1 LRGPLLTFGGPYSNL
16 RALTA
21 LRARAAALGIDA
33 AHAICTG
40 DLVAYCAEPEE
51 TVAAVRAWGC
61 YVVAGNCEQQLAVG
75 GGDCGC
81 GFAED
86 SVCSDLAK
94 SWYAFARQR
103 ISIDNR
109 WWMASLPKSMA
120 FGMAGSSFRVIHG
133 GIDRTN
139 RFVFASDR
147 TRIAEELRNTEAD
160 VVIAG
165 HAGLPFIEVVGE
177 RIWFN
182 PGVIGMPA
190 NDGTPEVWYGLIR
203 VESSELVLSTH
214 RLGYDHLAAAAAIVE
229 AGHAG
234 GYAETLI
241 SGLWPS
247 LDVLPER
254 ERGATGRAIRERT
267 VRVTTRISKRGVGPD
282 GDFSTAHVG

>member
-1 LRGPLLTFGGPYSNL
+1 LRGPLLVFGGPYSNL

-21 LRARAAALGIDA
+21 LRARAAVLGIDA

-40 DLVAYCAEPEE
+40 DIVAYGAEPEE

-61 YVVAGNCEQQLAVG
+61 YVVAGNCEEQLAVG
-75 GGDCGC
+75 ADDCGC

-86 SVCSDLAK
+86 SGCNDLAK
-94 SWYAFARQR
+94 SWYAFARRR
-103 ISIDNR
+103 ISVDDR
-109 WWMASLPKSMA
+109 WWMASLPKFLT
-120 FGMAGSSFRVIHG
+120 FGMAGWSFRVLHG

-139 RFVFASDR
+139 RFLFASER
-147 TRIAEELRNTEAD
+147 TRIAEELRNTKAD

-165 HAGLPFIEVVGE
+165 HAGLPFIEIVGE

-190 NDGTPEVWYGLIR
+190 NDGTAEVWYGLIR
-203 VESSELVLSTH
+203 VEGSELVLSTH
-214 RLGYDHLAAAAAIVE
+214 RLGYDHLVAAAALLR

-254 ERGATGRAIRERT
+254 ERGATGRAIQERT
-267 VRVTTRISKRGVGPD
+267 VRVPTRVLQHGVGRD